1 MGITRGLRYEV
12 TVNIKVEPDANFFE
26 SDPRYNL
33 NVIQELIQ
41 DVLYDL
47 DDITVIN
54 CEVKTDD

>member
-1 MGITRGLRYEV
+1 MSITRGFRYEV

-41 DVLYDL
+41 DILYDL
-47 DDITVIN
+47 DDITVTN

>member
-1 MGITRGLRYEV
+1 MSITRGFGYEV
-12 TVNIKVEPDANFFE
+12 TVNIRVEPDANFFE

-33 NVIQELIQ
+33 NVIQELVQ

-47 DDITVIN
+47 DDITVTN